1 MFPTLFRLPA
11 VARRSLLVTVVV
23 CVFLITPSLGQDPLA
38 DSAARPV
45 ANENYKIGPGDV
57 IDVIV
62 SKNDVL
68 SRTGLRVTNQGTIQL
83 AMMDSDVQAAC
94 LTERQLADV
103 IKERYLKYLVNPYI
117 NVAVREFNS
126 SPVAV
131 IGAVNSPGRF
141 QLQRTARLSELLTL
155 ANGPAEKAGRTV
167 EIIRNSGRPY
177 CEDTKLIVPAEA
189 GDEILSLAINDTFK
203 GGDQT
208 NPIVHSGDII
218 RVAEADEVNA
228 YIQGNVKSSIALN
241 LKDPVTLSQ
250 AIAMAGGTTP
260 GAELEKI
267 KIRRQIAGS
276 INRNEI
282 IVNLKAINQQK
293 RDDVLL
299 EPNDIIEVPG
309 PSGSKKLFQ
318 NIIRSVIPGI
328 ARLPVSVVGY

>member
-1 MFPTLFRLPA
+1 MYPTLIRPA
-11 VARRSLLVTVVV
+11 AVERRCLLVSVVI
-23 CVFLITPSLGQDPLA
+23 CIFLFTQLPGQAQTPGPDAQPLA
-38 DSAARPV
+38 ND
-45 ANENYKIGPGDV
+45 NYKIGPGDV

-103 IKERYLKYLVNPYI
+103 IKERYLKYLVSPYV

-177 CEDTKLIVPAEA
+177 CDDTKLIVPVGTGE
-189 GDEILSLAINDTFK
+189 EILSLSIDDTFK

-208 NPIVHSGDII
+208 NPIVNSGDII

-228 YIQGNVKSSIALN
+228 YIQGNVKSSMALN

-293 RDDVLL
+293 RDDILL
-299 EPNDIIEVPG
+299 EPNDIIDVPG